1 MTDLPDVIFT
11 LLPVLMFGMVLGM
24 AFFLILWLTVRRG
37 LLSRHPASWFVGG
50 VLLRMGLALGGFY
63 FVAKS
68 GWLPLVICLLGFV
81 IAREWVQRRVV
92 FKQTT
97 RPNTLN

>member
-1 MTDLPDVIFT
+1 
-11 LLPVLMFGMVLGM
+11 
-24 AFFLILWLTVRRG
+24 
-37 LLSRHPASWFVGG
+37 
-50 VLLRMGLALGGFY
+50 MGLALGGFY